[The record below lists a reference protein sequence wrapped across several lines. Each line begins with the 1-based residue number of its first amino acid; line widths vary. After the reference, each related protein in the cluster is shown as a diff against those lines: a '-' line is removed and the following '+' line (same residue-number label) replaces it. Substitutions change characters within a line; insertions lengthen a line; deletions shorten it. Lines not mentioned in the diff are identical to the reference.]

1 MKNDLYVY
9 YQVAE
14 SDAPVFH
21 QAVAI
26 MQKSLGVPA
35 SLARRPEV
43 EKGRH
48 TWMEVYPGV
57 SEDFNER
64 LASAVEQA
72 GLSKHII
79 GGRHLEYF
87 VEVSR
92 CA

>member
-14 SDAPVFH
+14 SDAADFH
-21 QAVAI
+21 ETVAE
-26 MQKSLGVPA
+26 MQKGLGVPA

-48 TWMEVYPGV
+48 TWMEVYPGA
-57 SEDFNER
+57 SEDFSDR

-79 GGRHLEYF
+79 GGRHLEIF
-87 VEVSR
+87 VEMSR